1 MLQDV
6 DTVAAARGTE
16 MARVTLLLIVA
27 LLAPWE
33 GTSAIPAST
42 FSGDVDGLESVTAY
56 RQSTDEK
63 EDGLLV
69 KHRVLQSGD
78 CAWTN
83 DGVCDEPCTTGGGA
97 IWLCDAGTDTA
108 DCNVAV
114 PAACIDPRAGGQ
126 DRLEDE
132 LGDEIEKTLAL
143 RARAG
148 YPLL

>member
-1 MLQDV
+1 
-6 DTVAAARGTE
+6 

-42 FSGDVDGLESVTAY
+42 FSGDVDGLESVPAY
-56 RQSTDEK
+56 RQSIDEK

-69 KHRVLQSGD
+69 KHRVLQSD
-78 CAWTN
+78 
-83 DGVCDEPCTTGGGA
+83 
-97 IWLCDAGTDTA
+97 DA
-108 DCNVAV
+108 
-114 PAACIDPRAGGQ
+114 Q
-126 DRLEDE
+126 LEA
-132 LGDEIEKTLAL
+132 EIEEILGL